1 MVLGRILDSS
11 FAPEVKRNIT
21 AITLARL
28 IANAC
33 YRFAPPFLAI
43 IVRDFDVTLTE
54 AGFALFVSELTGLA
68 SPLIGKFTDR
78 VSHRTSMAVG
88 LIGTALGCTIAASS
102 PSLLGFALGITVLVS
117 TKQSF
122 DIGLGSWIANHVP
135 YYQRGRIVGLTETSW
150 ALGLLVGVSIM
161 GIVTAFSSWRVG
173 YGVAIV
179 ATILITSIIWRR
191 ISSEPPLRSPV
202 DSTGAP
208 KSAGRITG
216 RGWFA
221 VLTMFFIMSSAQ
233 NLFVTFG
240 SWLADDYGFAAVQLT
255 AVGFSLGA
263 VELFSTLFS
272 ANRTDRWGK
281 ERSIIL
287 GTALI
292 IPGGLMLAFGSDFLA
307 IGLLGVGIYLL
318 GFEFAVVSLLPIAS
332 EIVPDNPGTGLGW
345 VLGAG
350 AMGRA
355 TMSLVSTRAYELGGI
370 AVPGVLGP
378 LLAMC
383 AVASIYAY
391 KRLGAQPR

>member
-1 MVLGRILDSS
+1 MVLGRRLDDS
-11 FAPEVKRNIT
+11 FVAEVRRNIT
-21 AITLARL
+21 VITLARL

-43 IVRDFDVTLTE
+43 IVRDFDVSLSE

-78 VSHRTSMAVG
+78 VSHRTSMIVG
-88 LIGTALGCTIAASS
+88 LVGTAIGCAIAATS
-102 PSLLGFALGITVLVS
+102 PSLFAFALGITVLVS

-122 DIGLGSWIANHVP
+122 DIGLGAWIADHVP
-135 YYQRGRIVGLTETSW
+135 YHQRGRIVGLTETSW
-150 ALGLLVGVSIM
+150 ALGLLVGVSVM
-161 GIVTAFSSWRVG
+161 GIVTALTSWRVG
-173 YGVAIV
+173 YAVAIGSTMV
-179 ATILITSIIWRR
+179 ITSVIWRR
-191 ISSEPPLRSPV
+191 ISPEPPSRNDGV
-202 DSTGAP
+202 TTI
-208 KSAGRITG
+208 AGRITG
-216 RGWFA
+216 RAWLA

-240 SWLADDYGFAAVQLT
+240 SWLADDYNFGAAQLT
-255 AVGFSLGA
+255 IVGFSLGA
-263 VELFSTLFS
+263 VELFSSLFS

-292 IPGGLMLAFGSDFLA
+292 VPGGVMLALGSDTLA
-307 IGLLGVGIYLL
+307 IGLLGLGVYLL

-332 EIVPDNPGTGLGW
+332 DLVPDNPGMGLGW

-355 TMSLVSTRAYELGGI
+355 VMSLVSTRAYDIGGI
-370 AVPGVLGP
+370 ALPGILGP
-378 LLAMC
+378 ALAMC
-383 AVASIYAY
+383 GAASIYIY
-391 KRLGAQPR
+391 KRLGA